1 MIACYFNF
9 ITGVMLG
16 FELAED
22 DGSSFLIIDLLVVQ
36 IMLEWE
42 NK

>member
-22 DGSSFLIIDLLVVQ
+22 DESNFLIIDLFIVQ
-36 IMLEWE
+36 IMIEWE